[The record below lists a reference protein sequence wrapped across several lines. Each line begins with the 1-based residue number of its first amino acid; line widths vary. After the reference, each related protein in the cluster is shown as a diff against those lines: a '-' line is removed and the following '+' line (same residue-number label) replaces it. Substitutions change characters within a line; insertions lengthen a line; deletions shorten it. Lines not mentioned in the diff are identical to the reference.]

1 MRQVTQKRAENGAPE
16 PARGIW
22 KSLRRK
28 RDSLGST
35 MSSSLPQVATGV
47 LQGASSTYESA
58 ALAIALLS
66 TELAE
71 ARDQSTI
78 MQDLV
83 GDDPLA
89 VL

>member
-1 MRQVTQKRAENGAPE
+1 
-16 PARGIW
+16 
-22 KSLRRK
+22 
-28 RDSLGST
+28 
-35 MSSSLPQVATGV
+35 
-47 LQGASSTYESA
+47 
-58 ALAIALLS
+58 LAIALLS